1 MTAVGVTREE
11 VTRLRVFFSG
21 FGLAAVFLLGW
32 LAYVQVAQ
40 AGKIARKGRAPLPLD
55 ASTAD
60 AQGQRS
66 ERVPA
71 PRGTIVDRRGSLLAV
86 DCESY
91 EVRATIAVPAALR
104 LDAIAYRAWLA
115 RLIDGLSLALVADPE
130 LADRGDARRRHCAR
144 LAATLHRELRTGE
157 LPAKGEIDKKHPM
170 RADVL
175 VASRVDSLPVVEAL
189 RRLGEERWMQT
200 VALHFLRAFDRA
212 YPERDLT
219 YGLVGHTES
228 RWLGTGASA
237 ALETRGVSGLETL
250 SDLQPAPSTS
260 RPFLADGR
268 RNPYFLAPLGDAPMP
283 TVLHSTIDLDLQRVA
298 VKELAAQAEAGAREG
313 KVTIPKWGAMVLVEI
328 ATGDVLAA
336 ASWHRDAKNPATAQ
350 FTPAQAL
357 YEPGSVVKPLV
368 LAYASEAGKLDWSA
382 EFDCA
387 PGSADYRERI
397 AGLGRRKPVRD
408 DHDCHVL
415 DARGIV
421 VNSSNIGAAYVGL
434 MLEREEWEDYMACF
448 GFGRKLGWSLP
459 HSVGGTN
466 KRSFA
471 RDIPLRSF
479 KANSAISFSFG
490 YELQVN
496 TMQLARAY
504 LRLFRGRDAELRL
517 VRGAEVGGAW
527 QPAPASPTGRAFRAE
542 VVDAVRAAMADVVS
556 ADPHAT
562 GVYLHGR
569 MLKELGIDLH
579 GVVGG
584 KTGTAAST
592 IGIPGRGSVSV
603 RNASFVG
610 FLPADAPRWL
620 AVCVLQKDDS
630 ARFYGG
636 SYAAPPAVRL
646 LLQCQQLEE
655 RRLLRQESQ
664 DVPSGQARDASGSP
678 GDTGWSDA
686 APESNRSGR

>member
-1 MTAVGVTREE
+1 MNAVGITAGERA
-11 VTRLRVFFSG
+11 RLRIFFG
-21 FGLAAVFLLGW
+21 AFGATALFLSGW

-40 AGKIARKGRAPLPLD
+40 AGSIPRKGRAPLPLST
-55 ASTAD
+55 STAD
-60 AQGQRS
+60 AQGQRR
-66 ERVPA
+66 ERVPS
-71 PRGTIVDRRGSLLAV
+71 PRGAIVDRRGNLLAV

-91 EVRATIAVPAALR
+91 EVRADIVVPHYARVEAN
-104 LDAIAYRAWLA
+104 AYRAWLA
-115 RLIDGLSLALVADPE
+115 RLVDAFSLALVADPG
-130 LADRGDARRRHCAR
+130 LADRADARRRHVER
-144 LAATLHRELRTGE
+144 IATALHRELKTGA
-157 LPAKGEIDKKHPM
+157 LPPAGKIPKGHPV

-175 VASRVDSLPVVEAL
+175 IASRVDALPAIEAL
-189 RRLGEERWMQT
+189 RRLATEKWLET
-200 VALHFLRAFDRA
+200 VNVHFLRGYDRA

-219 YGLVGHTES
+219 YGLVGHTETS
-228 RWLGTGASA
+228 WVGAGA
-237 ALETRGVSGLETL
+237 DAVLTTRGVSGLETL
-250 SDLQPAPSTS
+250 PELQPAPGTT
-260 RPFLADGR
+260 RAFLADGK
-268 RNPYFLAPLGDAPMP
+268 RNPYFLAPLDDAPKP
-283 TVLHSTIDLDLQRVA
+283 LVLHSTVDLDLQRIA
-298 VKELAAQAEAGAREG
+298 VKELSAVAEAGAREG
-313 KVTIPKWGAMVLVEI
+313 KVTIPKWGAMVLVEL

-336 ASWHRDAKNPATAQ
+336 ASWHRDARNPTTAQ
-350 FTPAQAL
+350 FTPSQSL

-368 LAYASEAGKLDWSA
+368 LAYAHEAGKLDWGA
-382 EFDCA
+382 QFDCA

-397 AGLGRRKPVRD
+397 ANLGRRKPVRD
-408 DHDCHVL
+408 DHECHVL

-448 GFGRKLGWSLP
+448 GFGRKLGWTLP

-479 KANSAISFSFG
+479 KANSVISFSFG

-504 LRLFRGRDAELRL
+504 LRLFRGRDAEVRL
-517 VRGAEVGGAW
+517 VRGATVGGEW
-527 QPAPASPTGRAFRAE
+527 QPAPSAIGGRTFRPA

-562 GVYLHGR
+562 GVHMHR
-569 MLKELGIDLH
+569 NMLKELGIDLH

-584 KTGTAAST
+584 KTGTADST
-592 IGIPGRGSVSV
+592 IGIPGRGRVNV

-636 SYAAPPAVRL
+636 SYAAPPVVRL

-664 DVPSGQARDASGSP
+664 DEPSGQARDASGSP

>member
-1 MTAVGVTREE
+1 
-11 VTRLRVFFSG
+11 
-21 FGLAAVFLLGW
+21 
-32 LAYVQVAQ
+32 
-40 AGKIARKGRAPLPLD
+40 
-55 ASTAD
+55 
-60 AQGQRS
+60 
-66 ERVPA
+66 
-71 PRGTIVDRRGSLLAV
+71 
-86 DCESY
+86 
-91 EVRATIAVPAALR
+91 
-104 LDAIAYRAWLA
+104 
-115 RLIDGLSLALVADPE
+115 
-130 LADRGDARRRHCAR
+130 
-144 LAATLHRELRTGE
+144 
-157 LPAKGEIDKKHPM
+157 
-170 RADVL
+170 
-175 VASRVDSLPVVEAL
+175 
-189 RRLGEERWMQT
+189 
-200 VALHFLRAFDRA
+200 
-212 YPERDLT
+212 
-219 YGLVGHTES
+219 
-228 RWLGTGASA
+228 
-237 ALETRGVSGLETL
+237 
-250 SDLQPAPSTS
+250 
-260 RPFLADGR
+260 
-268 RNPYFLAPLGDAPMP
+268 
-283 TVLHSTIDLDLQRVA
+283 
-298 VKELAAQAEAGAREG
+298 
-313 KVTIPKWGAMVLVEI
+313 
-328 ATGDVLAA
+328 
-336 ASWHRDAKNPATAQ
+336 
-350 FTPAQAL
+350 
-357 YEPGSVVKPLV
+357 VVKPLV
-368 LAYASEAGKLDWSA
+368 LAYANEAGKLDWSA